1 MPARR
6 SKTNP
11 QTPAMCTLRRHCR
24 HSCTTRLILLATPGS
39 FSHDPF
45 SLLLFPVYIFCGPAL
60 GLLMVFGKTALHF
73 PRRLMSCKN
82 PLMVPCLGFYYPRLR
97 PSFLD
102 ADFFFWAGAF
112 SLYHCIIPS
121 RLLDLYKLYAG
132 LSLFL
137 ALGYFCGISGHWRD
151 WRGISMG

>member
-102 ADFFFWAGAF
+102 ADFFFFGRGPF
-112 SLYHCIIPS
+112 PCIIASSHRGCLIYTNYMPGF
-121 RLLDLYKLYAG
+121 LCFLPLATFAE
-132 LSLFL
+132 SL
-137 ALGYFCGISGHWRD
+137 GIG
-151 WRGISMG
+151 GIGGG